1 MVLLIPDAVRKIKAQ
16 GKQEERQRINAAFA
30 ELGIPQGN
38 GAPVMVPLDEIRKI
52 LNDDAQGKS

>member
-30 ELGIPQGN
+30 ELGVHKGN

>member
-16 GKQEERQRINAAFA
+16 GKKEERQRINAAFA
-30 ELGIPQGN
+30 ELGISQGN

-52 LNDDAQGKS
+52 LNDDAQGK

>member
-30 ELGIPQGN
+30 ELGIPESS
-38 GAPVMVPLDEIRKI
+38 GAPVMVPLEEILKI
-52 LNDDAQGKS
+52 LNDDAQGKP